1 MQILWILTL
10 LFFQLSMLPIVYF
23 IVEFSLDLFK
33 NENTVGKVCVTIT
46 GLLLTTAGV
55 LTFIA
60 SFLALLQM
68 F

>member
-1 MQILWILTL
+1 MQILLTLTL

-23 IVEFSLDLFK
+23 ILKFSLDLFK
-33 NENTVGKVCVTIT
+33 NENTVGKVYITIAV
-46 GLLLTTAGV
+46 LILTTAGM